1 MAVKDTIRKGVAVFR
16 RRSKQIDLEEFILR
30 QRARGFDGA
39 KQVVDG
45 TPMAPPIGYKP
56 TPSMVDIV
64 RQMVRSERLAQA
76 AREAGHETF
85 EESED
90 FDVGDEPE
98 DLRSGFENDFD
109 PPLEELLKAGREA
122 LATRQLN
129 SAASSASAPPSDG
142 PDPSHTPVPETDG
155 PVEAPATARTPRRGK

>member
-1 MAVKDTIRKGVAVFR
+1 MAMKDAIRKGVQVFR
-16 RRSKQIDLEEFILR
+16 RRSKQIDLEEYIER
-30 QRARGFDGA
+30 QKARGFEGA
-39 KQVVDG
+39 KQVVDS

-56 TPSMVDIV
+56 TPSMVDII

-76 AREAGHETF
+76 AQESGYETF

-90 FDVGDEPE
+90 FDIGDEPE

-142 PDPSHTPVPETDG
+142 LDPSHTPVPETPS
-155 PVEAPATARTPRRGK
+155 PVEAGAAARTSRRGR